1 MGNHSAQVRHLSRR
15 PPHHRTGAAA
25 PSPTRLRHRLRGVPK
40 LLALAVALLLP
51 LIPSGIAAALPGG
64 DGRMGAAIPGLGGAS
79 MPASHADSEPGVVDD
94 SETDS
99 VEDSPS
105 GATGALG
112 QLSVPGVPV
121 PAEPGVGSDSMQT
134 VPSGAAI
141 NRVVFVTP
149 HMVDLFI
156 QSPAMG
162 RELPVR
168 LFLPRDW
175 YTQPGARFPAL
186 YLLHGANDRNDF
198 QSWTIYTDAEQFFAD
213 KNVLVVQP
221 SAGLTAMH
229 TNWWNYGEGGP
240 PRWETFHTVEV
251 RQVVEQFWRSSD
263 RRAVA
268 GLSSGG
274 FGAMSY
280 AARNP
285 ELFSAAASYSGYPHT
300 TLPGV
305 DRSIQLMVASAG
317 EDMTAMWGDPQLQ
330 GSIWRAHDPWWLAE
344 DLRGMEL
351 YVSGATGMRGQHN
364 EPLTDVVEDLQE
376 EPEEALQFNTLTTSL
391 EALSYYSSTSFVER
405 LDVLGIPVE
414 TSFNLAGTHIW
425 EYWYDEMVNSW
436 STTLAPGLGLPA

>member
-1 MGNHSAQVRHLSRR
+1 MGNHSAQIRHLTRRR
-15 PPHHRTGAAA
+15 PSHRTGAAG
-25 PSPTRLRHRLRGVPK
+25 PSPAGLRHRLRGRPK

-51 LIPSGIAAALPGG
+51 LIPSGIGAAL
-64 DGRMGAAIPGLGGAS
+64 PGLGGAG
-79 MPASHADSEPGVVDD
+79 MQRIPAGSEPAMAGAAQTDPVGDTPSGVTDAAVRQLPVPGVPLPVAPGLG
-94 SETDS
+94 SETMQA
-99 VEDSPS
+99 VPS
-105 GATGALG
+105 GAT
-112 QLSVPGVPV
+112 
-121 PAEPGVGSDSMQT
+121 
-134 VPSGAAI
+134 I
-141 NRVVFVTP
+141 NRVIFITP

-162 RELPVR
+162 QEIPVR

-186 YLLHGANDRNDF
+186 YLLHGANDPNDF

-229 TNWWNYGEGGP
+229 TDWWNYGEGGP

-251 RQVVEQFWRSSD
+251 RQIVEQFWRSSD

-268 GLSSGG
+268 GLSTGG

-285 ELFSAAASYSGYPHT
+285 ELFSAAASYSGYPHM
-300 TLPGV
+300 TLTPI
-305 DRSIQLMVASAG
+305 DRSMQLQVKYAG
-317 EDMTAMWGDPQLQ
+317 EDPTAMWGDPQLQ
-330 GSIWRAHDPWWLAE
+330 GSIWREHDPWWLAE
-344 DLRGMEL
+344 NLRGMEL
-351 YVSGATGMRGQHN
+351 YVSGATGMRGQYN

-391 EALSYYSSTSFVER
+391 EALSYYSSTSFVEK
-405 LDVLGIPVE
+405 LDLLGIPVE